1 MGWVMVRWV
10 EVVVGIVEMGCFRVG
25 TLVVLVG
32 CWGTSVASMD
42 LVLDP
47 DHQDWDLWVFAGMQC
62 VREELPSDP
71 RV

>member
-1 MGWVMVRWV
+1 MVCWV
-10 EVVVGIVEMGCFRVG
+10 EVVAGIVEMGRCRVG
-25 TLVVLVG
+25 MLVVLVG
-32 CWGTSVASMD
+32 CWCIFVASMD

-47 DHQDWDLWVFAGMQC
+47 DHQNWDLRVFAGMQC